1 MDPDPDS
8 DFWSDPDSMNMDP
21 IPYLEVPDPVEQ
33 VPQLVSVEVRDQ
45 QLLIRI
51 TAPLPLTNLER
62 KSWKL
67 LLRINQWL
75 WFRDTK
81 NLLKKFS
88 FHHNM
93 FEESARK

>member
-62 KSWKL
+62 NHKNYY
-67 LLRINQWL
+67 RVV
-75 WFRDTK
+75 TK
-81 NLLKKFS
+81 QPF
-88 FHHNM
+88 
-93 FEESARK
+93 

>member
-8 DFWSDPDSMNMDP
+8 DFWPDPMNMDP

-62 KSWKL
+62 KS
-67 LLRINQWL
+67 
-75 WFRDTK
+75 
-81 NLLKKFS
+81 
-88 FHHNM
+88 
-93 FEESARK
+93 